1 MIFLPFDTMARAG
14 MAGDT
19 KYMWG
24 FVDKSR
30 ERASIDEVQ
39 KP

>member
-1 MIFLPFDTMARAG
+1 MIFLPSIRWHVPA
-14 MAGDT
+14 AGDT
-19 KYMWG
+19 KYVWG